1 MCALRQAM
9 MKITHN
15 EAEKQNKSHILNYEY
30 DKRSNKIWRNW
41 IRDSI
46 LVGGGSFIRIST
58 S

>member
-30 DKRSNKIWRNW
+30 DKRSNKI
-41 IRDSI
+41 
-46 LVGGGSFIRIST
+46 
-58 S
+58 